1 MEKSWQTKEWLETEY
16 AKYGS
21 STIARK
27 CGVDDS
33 TIIYWLDKFCIPRRT
48 RSESLK
54 ITQNRVHNID
64 INYFAK
70 INTPQK
76 AYWLGFIVADGSIRH
91 PKENVYY
98 TDFELAIADKETVQH
113 FADDIGYG
121 EILVDHQR
129 ARCNVNNTFFT
140 ENLMKFGVCP
150 NKTGHEVFPLLP
162 KNMVRYFILGFF
174 DGDGS
179 IMYYEGKTR
188 IRSRFH
194 IVCANK
200 NFLEHIKDIL
210 SAEAKIRFT
219 NKSLHKKYAG
229 SDAYELETSTLPNI
243 AKIYDYLYTDCKCYH
258 LQRKHDKF
266 KKLMN
271 HYLTM
276 PRLIK
281 RYSPNCLETSRTKQ
295 K

>member
-1 MEKSWQTKEWLETEY
+1 MKKSWQTKEWLETEY

-21 STIARK
+21 STIAKK

-33 TIIYWLDKFCIPRRT
+33 TIIYWLDKFCIPKRT

-54 ITQNRVHNID
+54 RTQNRIHDVD
-64 INYFAK
+64 ISYFAE
-70 INTPQK
+70 IDTPQK

-91 PKENVYY
+91 PREDIYY
-98 TDFELAIADKETVQH
+98 TDFELAIADKEAVQR

-121 EILVDHQR
+121 KILIDDRR
-129 ARCNVNNTFFT
+129 ARCNVNNISFT
-140 ENLMKFGVCP
+140 KNLLKLGVCS
-150 NKTGHEVFPLLP
+150 NKTGHEVFPSLSKDLI
-162 KNMVRYFILGFF
+162 RYFILGFF

-179 IMYYEGKTR
+179 IMYYEKETR

-194 IVCANK
+194 MVCANK
-200 NFLEHIKDIL
+200 DFLKHIESIL
-210 SAEAKIRFT
+210 SIEADVNFT
-219 NKSLHKKYAG
+219 EKSLHKKYAG
-229 SDAYELETSTLPNI
+229 SDVYELETATLPNI
-243 AKIYDYLYTDCKCYH
+243 AKIHDYFYTDCKCYH

-271 HYLTM
+271 HYLEM

-281 RYSPNCLETSRTKQ
+281 RYSPNCLETSRVKQ

>member
-1 MEKSWQTKEWLETEY
+1 MKKSWQTKEWLETEY

-21 STIARK
+21 STIAKK

-33 TIIYWLDKFCIPRRT
+33 TIIYWLGKFCIPKRT

-54 ITQNRVHNID
+54 ITQNRVHDVNTS
-64 INYFAK
+64 YFAE
-70 INTPQK
+70 IDTPQK

-91 PKENVYY
+91 PREDIYY
-98 TDFELAIADKETVQH
+98 TDFELAIADKETVQR

-121 EILVDHQR
+121 KILIDGRR
-129 ARCNVNNTFFT
+129 ARCNVNNISFT
-140 ENLMKFGVCP
+140 KNLLKLGVCP
-150 NKTGHEVFPLLP
+150 NKTGHEVFPSLSKDLI
-162 KNMVRYFILGFF
+162 RYFILGFF

-179 IMYYEGKTR
+179 IMYYEKETR

-194 IVCANK
+194 MVCANED
-200 NFLEHIKDIL
+200 FLKHIESIL
-210 SAEAKIRFT
+210 SIEADVNFT
-219 NKSLHKKYAG
+219 EKSLHKKYVD
-229 SDAYELETSTLPNI
+229 SDVYELETATLPNI
-243 AKIYDYLYTDCKCYH
+243 AKIHDYFYTDCKCYH

-271 HYLTM
+271 HYLKM

-281 RYSPNCLETSRTKQ
+281 RYSPNCLETSRAKQ